1 MNLREIYSKSNRP
14 VVSYEVFPPKDDI
27 DGSKLEQLFNEL
39 SVLKKYNP
47 ALISVTYGAGGSNQ
61 NESLEII
68 TRIKNELV
76 VNPMPHFTCV
86 STNESNIKTYLETI
100 ERLGIE
106 NILALRGDIPA
117 DGRICHDFKYASD
130 LVKYIKNKSALS
142 VAVAGYPE
150 GHKEAASL
158 EDDLK
163 HLKEKTKLGADV
175 IYTQLFFNNSH
186 FLSFVD
192 NCSKLDIHVP
202 IIPGILPVTS
212 YKQLEKMTSMCKVDV
227 PVSMRDVLEKHSSDK
242 DYMKKYGVEYATCQ
256 CQQLLESGVAGLH
269 FYTLNKSFSVNEI
282 LSNLL

>member
-14 VVSYEVFPPKDDI
+14 VLSYEVFPPKDDI
-27 DGSKLEQLFNEL
+27 DASKLEQLFIEL

-47 ALISVTYGAGGSNQ
+47 SLISVTYGAGGSNQ

-68 TRIKNELV
+68 TRIKDELGV
-76 VNPMPHFTCV
+76 TPMPHFTCV
-86 STNESNIKTYLETI
+86 STNESNIKTYLKTI
-100 ERLGIE
+100 EQLGIE

-130 LVKYIKNKSALS
+130 LVKYIKNKSSLS

-150 GHKEAASL
+150 CHKDAASFAS
-158 EDDLK
+158 DLRY
-163 HLKEKTKLGADV
+163 LKEKVTLGADV
-175 IYTQLFFNNSH
+175 IYTQLFFDNNH
-186 FLSFVD
+186 FFSFVD
-192 NCSKLDIHVP
+192 KCRKLNVNIP

-212 YKQLEKMTSMCKVDV
+212 YNQLEKMTSMCKVDV
-227 PVSMRDVLEKHSSDK
+227 PVSLVETLEKHSSDK

>member
-14 VVSYEVFPPKDDI
+14 VLSYEVFPPKDDI
-27 DGSKLEQLFNEL
+27 DASKLEQLFIEL

-47 ALISVTYGAGGSNQ
+47 SLISVTYGAGGSNQ

-68 TRIKNELV
+68 TRIKDELGV
-76 VNPMPHFTCV
+76 TPMPHFTCV
-86 STNESNIKTYLETI
+86 STNESNIKTYLKTI
-100 ERLGIE
+100 EQLGIE

-130 LVKYIKNKSALS
+130 LVKYIKNKSSLS

-150 GHKEAASL
+150 CHKDAASF
-158 EDDLK
+158 ESDLRY
-163 HLKEKTKLGADV
+163 LKEKVTLGADV
-175 IYTQLFFNNSH
+175 IYTQLFFDNNH
-186 FLSFVD
+186 FFSFVD
-192 NCSKLDIHVP
+192 KCSKLDIYVP

-227 PVSMRDVLEKHSSDK
+227 PVSLREALEKHSSDK
-242 DYMKKYGVEYATCQ
+242 DYMIKYGVEYATCQ
-256 CQQLLESGVAGLH
+256 CNQLLESGVAGLH